1 MDTKLVSVIIASY
14 NHEKYIQDTIKS
26 IIAQTY
32 QNIELIII
40 DDGSKDT
47 TFEKILE
54 LKEECEKRFARV
66 DFEKQENIGCAL
78 TISKLIKKAKGDYV
92 YMIASDDLAK
102 PDAIELEADFLN
114 KNPEYGLVVGDDEI
128 IDSEGNRC
136 YWDEKRNNVYDY
148 EKAVHKTF
156 VDFLNK
162 GKPYFYNEKFGTY
175 STLYIGNYIPN
186 GYLIRRCLFDIIT
199 PYTEKAPLE
208 DYFLMLQLSKYCK
221 FKFINKILFSYRWHD
236 TNAVKSSGKKMEKYT
251 QMTREYEE
259 EILNNIDPQKVFPEV
274 IEVKE
279 NGVLYKRQG
288 LPYIVEVQKYRK
300 LAHKIKILKIFNIKV
315 FKWIKRSSYDSRLGD

>member
-26 IIAQTY
+26 IIGQTY

-136 YWDEKRNNVYDY
+136 YWDEKRNNVYDVGQC
-148 EKAVHKTF
+148 APHHK
-156 VDFLNK
+156 
-162 GKPYFYNEKFGTY
+162 
-175 STLYIGNYIPN
+175 YII
-186 GYLIRRCLFDIIT
+186 
-199 PYTEKAPLE
+199 
-208 DYFLMLQLSKYCK
+208 
-221 FKFINKILFSYRWHD
+221 
-236 TNAVKSSGKKMEKYT
+236 SG
-251 QMTREYEE
+251 
-259 EILNNIDPQKVFPEV
+259 
-274 IEVKE
+274 
-279 NGVLYKRQG
+279 
-288 LPYIVEVQKYRK
+288 IV
-300 LAHKIKILKIFNIKV
+300 
-315 FKWIKRSSYDSRLGD
+315 